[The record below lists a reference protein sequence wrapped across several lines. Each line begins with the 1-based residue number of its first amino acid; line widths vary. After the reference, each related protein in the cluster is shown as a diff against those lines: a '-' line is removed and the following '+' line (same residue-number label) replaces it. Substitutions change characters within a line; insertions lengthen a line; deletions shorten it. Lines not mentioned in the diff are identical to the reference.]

1 MEKSH
6 SQQTGQ
12 LNWWDWAAIGLLFLL
27 LQTVASRLLATT
39 WTPFLYLVQRFTF
52 LGFIIGAAL
61 GYSRFSRGTT
71 RWLSFLYMLIL
82 LPLEWTLIIDQ
93 QTSLEEQLLSVG
105 GRLFYSTS
113 DFLARRPVEDPIFFV
128 AVMSIAFWVI
138 SSAAAFTLVRNQ
150 NYLGTVLPAAIGLL
164 IIQNYDNSNASRL
177 WFLATYAFIALLLL
191 GRLQFLQNKIS
202 WRERHIFLS
211 PDNSFDLTS
220 SMEIADGLIILV
232 AWTVPA
238 TISSMESAVNTWD
251 RITHPWQDFTD
262 RMQNAVSALES
273 KSTRRGGEYFST
285 ELALGRGFPLSDNVV
300 FEVHV
305 PVEANQAPPRYY
317 WRGRVYDYYTNDQW
331 YTTGTTQQDF
341 SPKADRP
348 KHARIARRRSGLSG
362 VGYQQISAT
371 A

>member
-128 AVMSIAFWVI
+128 AIMSIAFCII
-138 SSAAAFTLVRNQ
+138 SSWAGFT
-150 NYLGTVLPAAIGLL
+150 
-164 IIQNYDNSNASRL
+164 
-177 WFLATYAFIALLLL
+177 
-191 GRLQFLQNKIS
+191 
-202 WRERHIFLS
+202 
-211 PDNSFDLTS
+211 
-220 SMEIADGLIILV
+220 
-232 AWTVPA
+232 
-238 TISSMESAVNTWD
+238 
-251 RITHPWQDFTD
+251 
-262 RMQNAVSALES
+262 
-273 KSTRRGGEYFST
+273 
-285 ELALGRGFPLSDNVV
+285 
-300 FEVHV
+300 
-305 PVEANQAPPRYY
+305 
-317 WRGRVYDYYTNDQW
+317 
-331 YTTGTTQQDF
+331 
-341 SPKADRP
+341 
-348 KHARIARRRSGLSG
+348 
-362 VGYQQISAT
+362 
-371 A
+371 